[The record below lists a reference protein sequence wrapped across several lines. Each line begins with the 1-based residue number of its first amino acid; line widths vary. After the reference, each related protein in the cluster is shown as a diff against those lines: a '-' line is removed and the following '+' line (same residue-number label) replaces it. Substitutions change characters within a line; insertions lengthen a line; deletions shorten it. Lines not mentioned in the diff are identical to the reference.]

1 MYPLKDKVA
10 LITGSTTGLGK
21 AIAERYAKL
30 GANIVLNDPKDI
42 ASADRIIAELNTTGV
57 KAIAIQADI
66 SKSADVERLFS
77 EAKKAF
83 GKIDIVVANA
93 GIQLANVPVTDLT
106 DEQLDLLL
114 SVNTKGTYLTLKN
127 AAKHVEDNGR
137 IIAISSTT
145 AFFPVEGFS
154 LYGGSKRAVNNLVE
168 VLAMEIGHRGITVNT
183 IVPFAVQSTGLFA
196 QMPETGGFV
205 DFAKAHNP
213 MKRMAQTEDVANAA
227 ELLASDLASFISGQH
242 LIVNGGARQ

>member
-1 MYPLKDKVA
+1 MYSLKDKVA
-10 LITGSTTGLGK
+10 LITGSITGLGK

-30 GANIVLNDPKDI
+30 GANIVLNDHKDT
-42 ASADRIIAELNTTGV
+42 SAANEIIAGLNAKGI
-57 KAIAIQADI
+57 KAIAVQADI
-66 SKSADVERLFS
+66 SKSEDVERLFS
-77 EAKKAF
+77 EAKNAF

-93 GIQLANVPVTDLT
+93 GIQLANVPVTELT

-114 SVNTKGTYLTLKN
+114 SVNTKGTFLTLKN

-168 VLAMEIGHRGITVNT
+168 VLAMEIGHRGVTVNT
-183 IVPFAVQSTGLFA
+183 IVPFA

-213 MKRMAQTEDVANAA
+213 MKRMAQPEDIANAA
-227 ELLASDLASFISGQH
+227 ELLVSDLASFISGQH
-242 LIVNGGARQ
+242 IIVNGGARQ